1 MGSSHSLKDPCN
13 CFSIFNQAVREA
25 SSLCKPKELY
35 ESSAI
40 LDEDDIHPAGL
51 LSEAEIQRLLNE
63 SQEIHNTQIK
73 YM

>member
-13 CFSIFNQAVREA
+13 CLSIFSQAIREA
-25 SSLCKPKELY
+25 SSLCKPKDLY

-51 LSEAEIQRLLNE
+51 LSEQEIQRLLNE
-63 SQEIHNTQIK
+63 SQEIHNSQTK